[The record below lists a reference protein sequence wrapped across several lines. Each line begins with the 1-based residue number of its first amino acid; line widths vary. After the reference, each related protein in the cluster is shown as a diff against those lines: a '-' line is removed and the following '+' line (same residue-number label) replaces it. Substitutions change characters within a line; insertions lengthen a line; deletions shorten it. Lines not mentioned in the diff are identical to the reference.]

1 MTLSSDPEV
10 TRSLIFYA
18 GTGVWLRKVLSVLL
32 GVPLTDAHIPSDA
45 GCEQPK
51 SAQQGKTESYF
62 HLIGPH
68 IYSEVTINPLQA
80 DIPWP
85 AENGKVIIHFSHSP
99 NREHLNW
106 TLRHHLA
113 TM

>member
-1 MTLSSDPEV
+1 M
-10 TRSLIFYA
+10 
-18 GTGVWLRKVLSVLL
+18 LL
-32 GVPLTDAHIPSDA
+32 GVPLTDAHIPSGA

-80 DIPWP
+80 DIP
-85 AENGKVIIHFSHSP
+85 
-99 NREHLNW
+99 
-106 TLRHHLA
+106 
-113 TM
+113 